1 MDTEQKKRL
10 VVLDMDSTFIQQEVI
25 DLIARA
31 AGVGEQV
38 AQITE
43 RAMRGEIDFKQSLS
57 ERVKLLKDLP
67 VETLEKVREE
77 IDLSQGAER
86 MVKVLQALGHKVAIV
101 SGGFEDVIGPLL
113 KKVGVDFYRANTLET
128 YEGKLTGVTQGPVID
143 RKAKADALKEFAAQ
157 CGVPLAQTVA
167 VGDGANDLDM
177 MALSGLSIAFNAKPL
192 VQAAAK
198 AAITDGNLENVLFLM
213 GITQEEIDST
223 GL

>member
-77 IDLSQGAER
+77 IDLSQGR
-86 MVKVLQALGHKVAIV
+86 
-101 SGGFEDVIGPLL
+101 
-113 KKVGVDFYRANTLET
+113 
-128 YEGKLTGVTQGPVID
+128 
-143 RKAKADALKEFAAQ
+143 
-157 CGVPLAQTVA
+157 
-167 VGDGANDLDM
+167 
-177 MALSGLSIAFNAKPL
+177 
-192 VQAAAK
+192 
-198 AAITDGNLENVLFLM
+198 
-213 GITQEEIDST
+213 
-223 GL
+223 